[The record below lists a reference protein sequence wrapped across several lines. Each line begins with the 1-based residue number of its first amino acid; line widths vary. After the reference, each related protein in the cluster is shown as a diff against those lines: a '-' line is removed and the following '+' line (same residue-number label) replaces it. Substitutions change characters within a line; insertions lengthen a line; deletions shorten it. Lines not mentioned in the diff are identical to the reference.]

1 MRPKVVA
8 LHFVLTLAIVIHGAA
23 VQAEV
28 GKELS
33 LFNGRGVPVAYIDVE
48 DELTIYMWSGK
59 PVAYLKKS
67 NFGERYNI
75 YGFNGKHLGWFA
87 RGAIFSHVGTAA
99 CATSQVMSSGTQ
111 GEPGKPGKQ
120 GKPGKAG
127 TEGEPG
133 QPGLSSSFGDTPC
146 EFLLNAGR
154 N

>member
-1 MRPKVVA
+1 MM
-8 LHFVLTLAIVIHGAA
+8 HGAD
-23 VQAEV
+23 VQA
-28 GKELS
+28 GNELS
-33 LFNGRGVPVAYIDVE
+33 LFNGRGEPVAYIDVE

-59 PVAYLKKS
+59 PVAYLKKG
-67 NFGERYNI
+67 NVGERYSV

-87 RGAIFSHVGTAA
+87 RGAIFSHAGTAA
-99 CATSQVMSSGTQ
+99 CATSQAMSSGTQ

-133 QPGLSSSFGDTPC
+133 QPGLSGSFGQTPC

-154 N
+154 H